1 MENLKIN
8 FGNMGPNSTRP
19 GETQKR
25 VPHAPTGGV
34 EGATP
39 NSSQSQATQAVSGT
53 MGVRPI
59 TNWPAVG
66 EVSPMPVNLKD
77 YGPNSSG
84 TMTPLQK

>member
-19 GETQKR
+19 GEQQKR

-39 NSSQSQATQAVSGT
+39 NSAQSQAEQPGTGT
-53 MGVRPI
+53 MGTPAI
-59 TNWPAVG
+59 TSWPPVS
-66 EVSPMPVNLKD
+66 EVSPMNVNLRD

-84 TMTPLQK
+84 MTPLQK